1 MSAWLRVG
9 STRRW
14 PNEGDANGEPVTTF
28 WKTEPKIDPT
38 GVCVARINFADL
50 NPRNVQSAQ
59 ARACHARESGHP
71 ARLRLHLDA
80 RLPGNDTLIEFD
92 PLERVPI

>member
-28 WKTEPKIDPT
+28 WKTEPKIDPR
-38 GVCVARINFADL
+38 AFAS
-50 NPRNVQSAQ
+50 PRSILPTSTQGTSNQVKLVPVM
-59 ARACHARESGHP
+59 P